1 MTQAYYSLFGAELRY
16 EARLVPELSSQ
27 QTGEGE
33 SLRMRLVVTSSAVQM
48 VGGI

>member
-1 MTQAYYSLFGAELRY
+1 MTQVYYSLFGAELS
-16 EARLVPELSSQ
+16 LVPELSSQ

-33 SLRMRLVVTSSAVQM
+33 SLGMRLVVASSAVQM